1 MRIVIVLLVVAAS
14 FCLPVPAAAQSLS
27 SIDFSRSQ
35 LSSAGPNSFYIRQVG
50 VEGKLVS
57 ILIVQKADGSGW
69 RIEKIS
75 PETDNILPSGIILD
89 FSTIKVVD
97 NATMEIGGILLN
109 GKVYKGRIALGDTNT
124 VAFLGETEEAA
135 VGPESAGKAY
145 KAFQSLVEAEKARY
159 ESEKQVLNGEI
170 DRLKKENASLGA
182 QLADHKKKLAELE
195 NARSAEARFLA
206 QVEKRNAELEAELA
220 SLKLK
225 VAELAML
232 GKEQNSQ
239 LDSLKKERDNLAEK
253 VKALETAQAAADA
266 KTVADA
272 KAAGKPQVWLE
283 PTKDQPPK
291 NGKPREAAAPAAEP
305 VVSGGLLET
314 RVKELNERVK
324 SLETEIKGMTAK
336 LEAMSKAGWF
346 GVQKDGFTKL
356 ILEGFKGAV
365 SQTGKWKINGD
376 TAEQLD
382 KNQYFAKLNI
392 PVRQTGLQ
400 TLYSF
405 TAKAAAKGWVGLGLH
420 LYVDDVQKKKSWGQG
435 KSLLVWLTRD
445 PETYKNQSSYLQLY
459 RSDDDIHM
467 ERVVDAK
474 IEENMGNFI
483 RVDVL
488 YDPVN
493 EYVTVALNGVEKLR
507 YKTFFA
513 VDRGVSVAIRS
524 LGPGAVFK
532 NLKVAVKP

>member
-1 MRIVIVLLVVAAS
+1 
-14 FCLPVPAAAQSLS
+14 
-27 SIDFSRSQ
+27 
-35 LSSAGPNSFYIRQVG
+35 
-50 VEGKLVS
+50 
-57 ILIVQKADGSGW
+57 
-69 RIEKIS
+69 
-75 PETDNILPSGIILD
+75 
-89 FSTIKVVD
+89 
-97 NATMEIGGILLN
+97 
-109 GKVYKGRIALGDTNT
+109 
-124 VAFLGETEEAA
+124 
-135 VGPESAGKAY
+135 
-145 KAFQSLVEAEKARY
+145 
-159 ESEKQVLNGEI
+159 
-170 DRLKKENASLGA
+170 
-182 QLADHKKKLAELE
+182 
-195 NARSAEARFLA
+195 
-206 QVEKRNAELEAELA
+206 
-220 SLKLK
+220 
-225 VAELAML
+225 
-232 GKEQNSQ
+232 
-239 LDSLKKERDNLAEK
+239 
-253 VKALETAQAAADA
+253 
-266 KTVADA
+266 
-272 KAAGKPQVWLE
+272 
-283 PTKDQPPK
+283 
-291 NGKPREAAAPAAEP
+291 
-305 VVSGGLLET
+305 
-314 RVKELNERVK
+314 
-324 SLETEIKGMTAK
+324 
-336 LEAMSKAGWF
+336 
-346 GVQKDGFTKL
+346 VQKDGFTKL

-365 SQTGKWKINGD
+365 SQTGKWKISGD

-493 EYVTVALNGVEKLR
+493 EYVTVALNGIEKLR